1 MPAQITRAL
10 IGPQYHGHGVP
21 ADQRTNTALH
31 EQVARHPGFLGH
43 RNGIAEGR
51 RDGIRQLSAVAAGS
65 FGEPFENVLGA
76 INALLFDQR
85 LQRIQPFTGLY
96 GIIVL
101 VHQTSPWH

>member
-21 ADQRTNTALH
+21 ADQRANSALH
-31 EQVARHPGFLGH
+31 EQ
-43 RNGIAEGR
+43 
-51 RDGIRQLSAVAAGS
+51 AVAAGS